1 MQSTAGFDRDFSSQ
15 GVEVVTFFRYWAPV
29 CGLAGLIFYFSS
41 QSHPDQYL
49 PSFIDVFN
57 DKVLHAV
64 EYALLGGL
72 SYRAFHLGT
81 NKSWRHW
88 AVPLAI
94 LLAALYGIS
103 DEVHQAFVPFRDPS
117 WHDWLAD
124 TIGATIGAVVVCR
137 MLNLYLEHSVREVT
151 HQR

>member
-1 MQSTAGFDRDFSSQ
+1 M
-15 GVEVVTFFRYWAPV
+15 VTFFRYWAPV
-29 CGLAGLIFYFSS
+29 CGFAGLIFYFSS

-72 SYRAFHLGT
+72 SYRAFRLGT
-81 NKSWRHW
+81 KESCRHW

-94 LLAALYGIS
+94 LLASLYGIS
-103 DEVHQAFVPFRDPS
+103 DEVHQAFVPFRDSS
-117 WHDWLAD
+117 WHDLLAD

-137 MLNLYLEHSVREVT
+137 MLN
-151 HQR
+151 Q